1 MKLER
6 RVILSMVVFF
16 SLALAGFGQTLPPE
30 IKAKAEAE
38 IQKLKVFETDPE
50 VVAAVRAH
58 NSAADQKEMTNEKW
72 KSLSVLDPVVRSFS
86 KNALAEHLR
95 SKKDDTVSELFVSGA
110 DGCKVAFLAKTTY
123 WSHKGKAKHEVPM
136 TGKVYVGAVEVD
148 ESTGQQQFQ
157 VGLPVLDGGKAIGSI
172 VVGLRVASLR

>member
-1 MKLER
+1 MKLECR
-6 RVILSMVVFF
+6 AILSIVVFF
-16 SLALAGFGQTLPPE
+16 SLALCGFGQTLPPE

-38 IQKLKVFETDPE
+38 IQRLKALETDPE
-50 VVAAVRAH
+50 VIAAVKAH
-58 NSAADQKEMTNEKW
+58 NSAADYKDMTNEKW

-95 SKKDDTVSELFVSGA
+95 SKKDDAISELFVSGA
-110 DGCKVAFLAKTTY
+110 DGCKVAFFSKTSY
-123 WSHKGKAKHEVPM
+123 WTHKGKPKHEVPM
-136 TGKVYVGAVEVD
+136 TGKTYIGAVEVD

-157 VGLPVLDGGKAIGSI
+157 VGLPVLDGGKPIGSI